1 MAQTLINIKGDV
13 RDAASLTVPADRTFR
28 GAWTFNGNAIE
39 IDPVKQREIFR
50 RLVTEER
57 DRRMAALAA
66 GYTASERET
75 WPVQVEEA
83 KAVLADPNAPTP
95 LLTALAAVRGQD
107 VPTLANHVLTLAAQF
122 SAGTGAIMA
131 KARALAE
138 VDLIPDDYTDDSYWV
153 DA

>member
-1 MAQTLINIKGDV
+1 MVQTLINIDGDV
-13 RDAASLTVPADRTFR
+13 RDASSLTVPADRTFR
-28 GAWTFNGNAIE
+28 GAWTFNGDAIE
-39 IDPVKQREIFR
+39 IDPVKQREIYR
-50 RLVTEER
+50 GLINAER
-57 DRRMAALAA
+57 DRRMEALAA

-83 KAVLADPNAPTP
+83 KAVLADPSAPTP
-95 LLTALAAVRGQD
+95 LLTALAAARGQSVED
-107 VPTLANHVLTLAAQF
+107 FANHVLTLAAQF